1 MRAVIGIGL
10 ALLAAVFQATFN
22 PQVRL
27 FGGEPNFVLLLTLAW
42 AARTPLAETILIA
55 FAGGIGLDLMSAGPL
70 GLTTLAL
77 LPAIF
82 AIDIVREQLVG
93 FNYLLLVLFTA
104 IASFVYALIMLAGMV
119 IAGFALP
126 PLSLLSYTILPTA
139 VYNLALL
146 TPVFVVVR
154 WLTREPK
161 ARS

>member
-22 PQVRL
+22 PQLRL

-42 AARTPLAETILIA
+42 AARAPLVEAVLIA
-55 FAGGIGLDLMSAGPL
+55 FAGGIGLDLMSVGPL

-77 LPAIF
+77 LPPIF

-93 FNYLLLVLFTA
+93 FNYLLLVIFTA
-104 IASFVYALIMLAGMV
+104 IAGFVYALIMLAGLV
-119 IAGFALP
+119 IAGFTLP
-126 PLSLLSYTILPTA
+126 PLGVLSYTILPTV

-146 TPVFVVVR
+146 TPVFVLVR

-161 ARS
+161 ARP